1 MRRAGGLT
9 VNVQHRGPGRT
20 PEALVGAII
29 REYAGYRKREER
41 RLDDKRI
48 RSYIA
53 LRLSACAKE
62 LLRFRA
68 VQGEGLNGT
77 SDDFDLGLRRLRS
90 AIDSVTDVPT
100 GYTAFFDSHQP
111 RTEEAARVASAD
123 FELIQ
128 RANELV
134 QIVAR
139 LIEVPPHDPSFRAGC
154 GLLCHRVTELA
165 RGVEIRDHLF
175 SV

>member
-1 MRRAGGLT
+1 M
-9 VNVQHRGPGRT
+9 QQRGPGGT
-20 PEALVGAII
+20 PAALVGAII
-29 REYAGYRKREER
+29 RDYAGYKKREER

-68 VQGEGLNGT
+68 VHGDNLNGT
-77 SDDFDLGLRRLRS
+77 ADEFDLGLRRLRS

-100 GYTAFFDSHQP
+100 GYTAFFDTQNT
-111 RTEEAARVASAD
+111 RVEVAARIASAD
-123 FELIQ
+123 LELIQ
-128 RANELV
+128 RADELV
-134 QIVAR
+134 TIVSR
-139 LIEVPPHDPSFRAGC
+139 LIQVSVLDPSFRGGC
-154 GLLCHRVTELA
+154 GVLRHSVTELA
-165 RGVEIRDHLF
+165 RGVELRDHLL

>member
-1 MRRAGGLT
+1 MNAQQRGQGG
-9 VNVQHRGPGRT
+9 T
-20 PEALVGAII
+20 PAALVGAII
-29 REYAGYRKREER
+29 HDYAGYKKREER

-68 VQGEGLNGT
+68 VHGEGFNG
-77 SDDFDLGLRRLRS
+77 SADDFDLGLRRLRS
-90 AIDSVTDVPT
+90 AIDCVTDVPT
-100 GYTAFFDSHQP
+100 GYTAFFDSLQT

-123 FELIQ
+123 LELIQ
-128 RANELV
+128 RADELV
-134 QIVAR
+134 KIVAR
-139 LIEVPPHDPSFRAGC
+139 LIQVQVHDPSFRAGC
-154 GLLCHRVTELA
+154 GLLCQKVTELA
-165 RGVEIRDHLF
+165 RGVETRDHLF